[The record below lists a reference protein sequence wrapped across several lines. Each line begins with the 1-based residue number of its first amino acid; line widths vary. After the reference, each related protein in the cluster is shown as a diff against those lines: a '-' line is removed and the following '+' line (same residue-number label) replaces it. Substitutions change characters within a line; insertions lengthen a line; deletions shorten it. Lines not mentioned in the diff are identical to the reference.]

1 MFPRLSAASLAPPSV
16 AEVLVG
22 VGVGAPCPL
31 VGGVVGVPLVGVGVG
46 VGSLVVLVPLGASIL
61 TVSIPGGLCWGISR
75 SGLFFWGLVGHS
87 GSFTNS
93 LGVGLVCGCGVLV
106 GGGLG
111 FPLAGI
117 PLLGLGFLFGFTIVD
132 DVVDC
137 IVVGLVILGVEMH
150 IWFDSE
156 TGIVQQLRLIPPGAR
171 FRDGP
176 RRILLELVDQE
187 ALPTDFFSHPYH
199 HEPERPVKTEW
210 SRGDR

>member
-1 MFPRLSAASLAPPSV
+1 MLPRLSAASLAPPSV

-22 VGVGAPCPL
+22 VGVGAPRPL
-31 VGGVVGVPLVGVGVG
+31 VGIAVGVPLVGVGVG

-111 FPLAGI
+111 FPLTGI

-137 IVVGLVILGVEMH
+137 FVEGLVIPGVGMH
-150 IWFDSE
+150 IRFDC
-156 TGIVQQLRLIPPGAR
+156 GIDSSHGTIGFFLFHALDDLVFGL
-171 FRDGP
+171 F
-176 RRILLELVDQE
+176 LLEV
-187 ALPTDFFSHPYH
+187 ALSAFVITDCGGF
-199 HEPERPVKTEW
+199 
-210 SRGDR
+210 